1 MNKGKFLLLALMA
14 MATVSCM
21 NDTVDQ
27 PATVDAEAMVA
38 KKFVNTSDNA
48 KAGEL
53 VICVDQESVASLE
66 GAEVTRSGMTELDA
80 WAVELGAT
88 SIEQVF
94 NMAVNGEQK
103 RAMGM
108 DRWFVVRFSE
118 EANIDVA
125 AQRLA
130 AMDFIERVEFN
141 RVVSRPDVRFT
152 PTPITDEPIMDDTR
166 AEAMPFNDPKLKLQW
181 HYRNFGQET
190 IFPGAVEGE
199 DINVFPAWE
208 ITGGRPDVIVAVM
221 DEGIDYTH
229 EDLAANMHIN
239 DAELNGE
246 SGVDDDGNGYTDD
259 IYGYNFALDSGRVST
274 GRSGDSGH
282 GTHVAGTVA
291 AVNNNGIGVA
301 GVAGGT
307 GNGDGVR
314 IFSVQIFSGDDGAT
328 YTATARGAEYAADR
342 GAAILQCSWGFD
354 ANPSL
359 NDSWFTSGQ
368 VGVEFE
374 AFKYFMSCKN
384 CPAVDGG
391 LVIFAAGNEAKPVA
405 GYPGAYNEFISVTAY
420 SADGLP
426 TYYTCYDRGCNV
438 SAPGGQYWEVSYG
451 RFSDTGNVL
460 STLPPAL
467 YDGVGYGAMQGTSMA
482 CPHVSG
488 MAALAM
494 SYALDLG
501 KTFSLMEFKSLILTS
516 VRAFTNEELTGFKYN
531 PETGG
536 SFNLTSYRNKMG
548 TGKLDAYQ
556 LLMAVR
562 GEVCVPIPVGQETT
576 LDFNKFMG
584 DGNLT
589 MKMLSEYEIPE
600 ETREAL
606 GIVYDTAF
614 GGRLIIECT
623 KPGVGTIK
631 TVYVAGGTAVGG
643 GQITGGLR
651 MEKEF
656 TIIARPN
663 VALDDNG
670 EPIVPGGWL

>member
-27 PATVDAEAMVA
+27 PTMVDAEAQVA

-48 KAGEL
+48 VAGEL
-53 VICVDQESVASLE
+53 VIYVNEESVASLE

-94 NMAVNGEQK
+94 NMAVNADEK

-108 DRWFVVRFSE
+108 DRWFVVKFSE
-118 EANIDVA
+118 DADVDA
-125 AQRLA
+125 AAHRLA
-130 AMDFIERVEFN
+130 SMDFIERVEFN
-141 RVVSRPDVRFT
+141 KVIERPDVQIFPAEVET
-152 PTPITDEPIMDDTR
+152 IIGDTR
-166 AEAMPFNDPKLKLQW
+166 ATDMPFNDPKLKLQW
-181 HYRNFGQET
+181 SMRNFGYET
-190 IFPGAVEGE
+190 IFPNAVEGE

-208 ITGGRPDVIVAVM
+208 LTAGRPDVIVAVM

-229 EDLAANMHIN
+229 EDLADNILVN
-239 DAELNGE
+239 EAELNGE
-246 SGVDDDGNGYTDD
+246 SGVDDDNNGFIDD

-274 GRSGDSGH
+274 GRTGDSGH
-282 GTHVAGTVA
+282 GTHVAGIVA
-291 AVNNNGIGVA
+291 AVNNNGIGIA

-314 IFSVQIFSGDDGAT
+314 MFSVQIFSGDDGST
-328 YTATARGAEYAADR
+328 YSGTARGAEYAADR

-354 ANPSL
+354 ANALL
-359 NDSWFTSGQ
+359 NDSWFSTGQ
-368 VGVEFE
+368 VGVQLT
-374 AFKYFMSCKN
+374 AFKYFMSQKN
-384 CPAVDGG
+384 CPALDGG
-391 LVIFAAGNEAKPVA
+391 LVIFAAGNDAKPVA
-405 GYPGAYNEFISVTAY
+405 GYPGAYNEFIAVTSYA
-420 SADGLP
+420 ADGLP

-438 SAPGGQYWEVSYG
+438 SAPGGEYWAITYNQWG
-451 RFSDTGNVL
+451 DTGCIL
-460 STLPPAL
+460 STVPPSLYNGNGYAL
-467 YDGVGYGAMQGTSMA
+467 MQGTSMA

-488 MAALAM
+488 IAALGL
-494 SYALDLG
+494 SYALDMGLS
-501 KTFSLMEFKSLILTS
+501 FSLMEFKSFLLTS
-516 VRAFTNEELTGFKYN
+516 VRAFTNDELSGFKEN

-536 SFNLTSYRNKMG
+536 TINLNAYRNKMG

-556 LLMAVR
+556 LLLAVR
-562 GEVCVPIPVGQETT
+562 GEVCVPVAVGQETT

-589 MKMLSEYEIPE
+589 MKMLSEYEISE

-631 TVYVAGGTAVGG
+631 TAFVAGGNTVGG

-663 VALDDNG
+663 VELDDNG
-670 EPIVPGGWL
+670 EPVVPGGWL